1 MDTKPRN
8 PKIVKMEQ
16 NDRKINFDSTSTKAQ
31 LIFFLPDDWKH
42 ETLSCKS

>member
-16 NDRKINFDSTSTKAQ
+16 NDAKIDLVSKKTVKVAVYMNNNK
-31 LIFFLPDDWKH
+31 LH
-42 ETLSCKS
+42 E